1 MPDVETAELAYD
13 NGRYSTAQTIC
24 DSIVNSVG
32 FDSLGVDRL
41 CRLALLYSRLAE
53 HHGDEEANT
62 AQAAHCFETA
72 LSVNA
77 DSTLMF
83 MLTRFGAKCSVGAA
97 SMQCLDTVRKSAIL
111 YALIRGQMKMPL
123 VMD

>member
-1 MPDVETAELAYD
+1 MPDLETAELAYD

-83 MLTRFGAKCSVGAA
+83 MAGAPVEEQARLA
-97 SMQCLDTVRKSAIL
+97 LISAINEGRKVP
-111 YALIRGQMKMPL
+111 IRPDTL
-123 VMD
+123 DYEP